1 MICSCIILIGKSRI
15 SCRFFTMIP
24 FSLWFFYCSDQYK
37 MGTEN
42 MIQPFS
48 LTFNL
53 QFSIFPYFYLFIF
66 QKEQNLTKSSSLEI
80 KKSFSLPRL
89 LAFV

>member
-24 FSLWFFYCSDQYK
+24 FSLCFFYCSDQYK

-80 KKSFSLPRL
+80 KKSFSLLRL

>member
-1 MICSCIILIGKSRI
+1 MTS
-15 SCRFFTMIP
+15 
-24 FSLWFFYCSDQYK
+24 FSLSVFFYCSDQYK

-42 MIQPFS
+42 MKPLFS

-53 QFSIFPYFYLFIF
+53 QYIIFPYFYLFIF
-66 QKEQNLTKSSSLEI
+66 QKEQNLTRSSSLEI
-80 KKSFSLPRL
+80 KNSFSLLRL